1 MRTVAQHRIPLLIV
15 AFVAL
20 VAVFLIS
27 PSLAQEAAPTAT
39 KVETSSFLGW
49 IIKVSGLIGLFIFA
63 LSIYFVAI
71 VVQNILEVRSS
82 VAAPPELVQA
92 CEKLIEERNPKELVT
107 LLREDDSYFGQV
119 LFAGVSELKY
129 GIDEARE
136 KLDRTADALTGKM
149 ERGISMLAV
158 LGTLGPMIGLLGTLK
173 GMIASFSTIAMSGV
187 ALDPG
192 KVAEGISEALV
203 LTFEGVALSVPA
215 IYFYSFFRN
224 RISMISLEAT
234 QIADDLLRATARLI
248 KPE

>member
-1 MRTVAQHRIPLLIV
+1 MKTVAQFRFALILV
-15 AFVAL
+15 AVVAL
-20 VAVFLIS
+20 VSMLLET
-27 PSLAQEAAPTAT
+27 PLLAQEAAAAEPPSTGNL
-39 KVETSSFLGW
+39 LGW
-49 IIKVSGLIGLFIFA
+49 LIRVSGLIGLFIFG
-63 LSIYFVAI
+63 LSIYFIAL
-71 VVQNILEVRSS
+71 VVQNVLEIRSS
-82 VAAPPELVQA
+82 VTTPPELVQA
-92 CEKLIEERNPKELVT
+92 CEKLIEERNPKELVA
-107 LLREDDSYFGQV
+107 LLREDDSYFGQI

-136 KLDRTADALTGKM
+136 KLERTADALTAKM

-173 GMIASFSTIAMSGV
+173 GMIASFSTIAISGT

-224 RISMISLEAT
+224 RISMISLEST
-234 QIADDLLRATARLI
+234 QIADDQLRATARLI